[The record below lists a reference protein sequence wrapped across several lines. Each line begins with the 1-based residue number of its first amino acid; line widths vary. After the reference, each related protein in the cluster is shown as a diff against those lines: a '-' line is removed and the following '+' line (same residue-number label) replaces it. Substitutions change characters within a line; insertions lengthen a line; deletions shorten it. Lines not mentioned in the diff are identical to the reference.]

1 MDILLIAATEAEI
14 ATSIEY
20 MSLAW
25 QRAGEDIFSRE
36 NKNVTICISG
46 VGMMASAYHI
56 TKTVTG
62 KHFDMAIQAGIGGA
76 FDKNILLG
84 ETVFITSDRYGDLG
98 AEDGEAYIDIYEMG
112 LAHPDAFPFSRGNMK
127 TPPADFHDLIKLQR
141 VSSLSVNMVTGN
153 EHTVLRLGEKYNC
166 QVESMEGAA
175 FHYICLQEQVP
186 FAQVRA
192 ISNYV
197 ERRNRENWKINEAIL
212 SLNNWLVSFLDKL

>member
-1 MDILLIAATEAEI
+1 MDMLLIAATEAEI
-14 ATSIEY
+14 APSIEY

-25 QRAGEDIFSRE
+25 RRAGDHTFSRE
-36 NKNVTICISG
+36 HKNVSVCVSG

-56 TKTVTG
+56 TKAITG

-76 FDKNILLG
+76 FDRSIRLG

-98 AEDGEAYIDIYEMG
+98 AEDGETYIDIYDMG
-112 LAHPDAFPFSRGNMK
+112 LAQADAFPFSDGSIN
-127 TPPADFHDLIKLQR
+127 TPPADFHDQIELRR

-153 EHTVLRLGEKYNC
+153 ERTVLRLGEKYSC
-166 QVESMEGAA
+166 QLESMEGAA
-175 FHYICLQEQVP
+175 FHYICLQEQIP

-192 ISNYV
+192 VSNYI

-212 SLNNWLVSFLDKL
+212 SLNNWLLPFLDKF